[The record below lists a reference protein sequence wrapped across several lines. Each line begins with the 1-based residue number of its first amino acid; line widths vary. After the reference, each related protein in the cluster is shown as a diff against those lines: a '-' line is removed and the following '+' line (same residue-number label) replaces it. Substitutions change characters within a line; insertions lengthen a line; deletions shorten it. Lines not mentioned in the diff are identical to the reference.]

1 MGEESL
7 NPLLVDTV
15 LVLHLKPDFLLL
27 VVWRHV
33 VLVVVNRIQV
43 PVQADDA
50 AVFKFEELALHSNV
64 FVRLVVDVELLQQ
77 VLK

>member
-1 MGEESL
+1 M
-7 NPLLVDTV
+7 
-15 LVLHLKPDFLLL
+15 
-27 VVWRHV
+27 
-33 VLVVVNRIQV
+33 VVNRIQV

-50 AVFKFEELALHSNV
+50 TVFEFEELALHSNV